1 MKEFLEK
8 LGATLLALAFVL
20 GLVGL
25 PFMLCDSR
33 MMNREK
39 DLIKKVDSLEV
50 VINRMQ
56 KIDTLILD
64 MSEYNS
70 KDIEMMN
77 EKQDIL
83 GKRVTA
89 TERWMRDIDCELD
102 RFD

>member
-1 MKEFLEK
+1 MRDFLEN
-8 LGATLLALAFVL
+8 LGSTLLALVL
-20 GLVGL
+20 VFGFISL
-25 PFMLCDSR
+25 PFILCDSR
-33 MMNREK
+33 IISREK

-70 KDIEMMN
+70 KDIEVMT

-83 GKRVTA
+83 GERVTA
-89 TERWMRDIDCELD
+89 TEIWMRDIDCELD

>member
-1 MKEFLEK
+1 M
-8 LGATLLALAFVL
+8 ALVL
-20 GLVGL
+20 VFGLIGL
-25 PFMLCDSR
+25 PFILCDSR
-33 MMNREK
+33 IMNREK

-70 KDIEMMN
+70 KDIEIMT

-83 GKRVTA
+83 GERVTA
-89 TERWMRDIDCELD
+89 TEIWMRDIDCELN

>member
-1 MKEFLEK
+1 MRDFLEN
-8 LGATLLALAFVL
+8 LGSTLLALVVVF
-20 GLVGL
+20 GLIGL
-25 PFMLCDSR
+25 PFILYDSSI
-33 MMNREK
+33 MNREK

-70 KDIEMMN
+70 KDIEVMT

-83 GKRVTA
+83 GERVTA
-89 TERWMRDIDCELD
+89 TEIWMRDIDCELN